1 MKNKKY
7 EVKNMFHLWHLGC
20 IGGAVGVFF
29 WCVFCCF
36 LFLSVLCGGLV
47 FLSGSGK
54 SFLSKRDRKR
64 LLSLVHSTDW
74 RDEDS
79 VWDCGVELCR
89 FSVLLRAEVLRRGE
103 FDE

>member
-1 MKNKKY
+1 MC
-7 EVKNMFHLWHLGC
+7 FS
-20 IGGAVGVFF
+20 GVF
-29 WCVFCCF
+29 FCCF

-54 SFLSKRDRKR
+54 PFLSKRDRKR
-64 LLSLVHSTDW
+64 LLSLVHGTDW

-89 FSVLLRAEVLRRGE
+89 FSVLLRSEVLRRGE